1 MVGQLRSEHPSED
14 FHLPVNYKE
23 AFEDWFNGPY
33 GSYSLRSEWFYGDCD
48 IEDKNVRKEQLCAW
62 LQAAFV
68 SGASCESGTPPSP
81 WEDVWG

>member
-1 MVGQLRSEHPSED
+1 M
-14 FHLPVNYKE
+14 PVNYKE

-48 IEDKNVRKEQLCAW
+48 IEDKDVRKEQLRAW

-68 SGASCESGTPPSP
+68 SGTTFTTGTPPP
-81 WEDVWG
+81 P

>member
-1 MVGQLRSEHPSED
+1 MAGRLRSEHPSED
-14 FHLPVNYKE
+14 FHLLANHKE

-48 IEDKNVRKEQLCAW
+48 IKDKNVRKERLRAW

-68 SGASCESGTPPSP
+68 SGGASCESGTPPP
-81 WEDVWG
+81 L